1 MIVVRFK
8 VRFRPE
14 KTEQAM
20 AAFREVIAASR
31 PVDGVV
37 SFDIGRDLSD
47 PDSFIA
53 VEVFTDRAALDRQ
66 ESLPVVKKTI
76 DLLEELVA
84 SAPEATVFEIS
95 SSQPWGS

>member
-20 AAFREVIAASR
+20 VAFREVITASR

-66 ESLPVVKKTI
+66 ESLPAVKKTI

-84 SAPEATVFEIS
+84 AAPEATVFEIA
-95 SSQPWGS
+95 SSQPWG

>member
-20 AAFREVIAASR
+20 AAFRDVIAASR

-84 SAPEATVFEIS
+84 SAPEATIFEIS

>member
-14 KTEQAM
+14 KTEQGM
-20 AAFREVIAASR
+20 VVFREVIAASR

-37 SFDIGRDLSD
+37 SFDIGRDLLD

-84 SAPEATVFEIS
+84 SAPEATIFEIS